1 MSVPNSRSR
10 TFRPVHPGEMIRE
23 EFIPE
28 FGLTVARLAAALGV
42 SRQSINDLVRE
53 RRAISPEM
61 ALRLAKLFG
70 NTPEF
75 WMNAQREV
83 DLWDAAVSLGQD
95 LDSIKPIRAA

>member
-1 MSVPNSRSR
+1 MGKR
-10 TFRPVHPGEMIRE
+10 TRGCRPVHPGEMIRE